1 MSLKIGFLKDV
12 YFCFRIEMVELLES
26 RGYNEEKLKQE
37 GLKVSHIL
45 ETESEVKSLSHVRL
59 FVTPW
64 TVALE
69 SYCRKVR

>member
-1 MSLKIGFLKDV
+1 MSLKVGFLKDV
-12 YFCFRIEMVELLES
+12 YSCFRIEMAELLES
-26 RGYNEEKLKQE
+26 RGDNEEKLKQE

-45 ETESEVKSLSHVRL
+45 ETESEEKSLSCVRL

-64 TVALE
+64 TIALE